1 MKKFIPIL
9 SLAILFT
16 ACKSNTST
24 DNAVPILL
32 TPDNSNIQSASAD
45 TMISNQPIAKE
56 MDKNTRKPTI
66 VERTVVVYREPKKA
80 TVSVAV
86 PTPANTPVVTAP
98 VPESAPLP
106 PAAGTDNTTASTG
119 TIGGSQSGTDAEVPA
134 KKTGISKS
142 AKGAIIGGVGGAVV
156 GAVLGKNAKGAVIGG
171 VIGAAGGY
179 VLGRKQD
186 KKDGR
191 IEFSH

>member
-1 MKKFIPIL
+1 MKKIIPIL

-16 ACKSNTST
+16 ACKSNNSA

-32 TPDNSNIQSASAD
+32 TPDNTNIQTASAD
-45 TMISNQPIAKE
+45 TMVSNEPIAKAIR
-56 MDKNTRKPTI
+56 KNSNKPTV
-66 VERTVVVYREPKKA
+66 VEKTIVVYREPKKA
-80 TVSVAV
+80 AVEVAM
-86 PTPANTPVVTAP
+86 PTPAAPPVVTAP
-98 VPESAPLP
+98 VPESSTLP

-119 TIGGSQSGTDAEVPA
+119 TPGDAGAGTDTEVPE

-156 GAVLGKNAKGAVIGG
+156 GAVIGKNAKGAILGG